1 MGRFFFH
8 PLLKE
13 QDVIALLPEEAHHLQ
28 VERIGFQDRIF
39 LSDGQGKLFQG
50 LYLGKREGKF
60 WVKVEEKVGE
70 ERPLFQ
76 IKVWQALLHSPSR
89 VDWLVEK
96 LTEVGVSTIGL
107 FPARRSVASFV
118 SSRRMERWQKII
130 LSACKQSGRF
140 LFPELRLVRDWND
153 FLSTL
158 GNIPGIILLAD
169 ASASESLWRFMQR
182 RMEEK
187 VWSLVIGPE
196 GDFTDEEKKDLLSLP
211 GVFRVRLF
219 SRILRSETAGFFCA
233 SILSGFLDGVYADC
247 LENPGL

>member
-1 MGRFFFH
+1 MSRFFFH

-13 QDVIALLPEEAHHLQ
+13 REVITLLPEEAHHLE
-28 VERIGFQDRIF
+28 VERVGCQSRIF
-39 LSDGQGKLFQG
+39 LSDGRGKLFRG

-60 WVKVEEKVGE
+60 WVRVEEKVGE

-76 IKVWQALLHSPSR
+76 VKVWQALLHSPSR
-89 VDWLVEK
+89 MDWLVEK

-107 FPARRSVASFV
+107 FPARHSVAPFA

-140 LFPELRLVRDWND
+140 LFPELRLIGDWND
-153 FLSTL
+153 FLSVL
-158 GNIPGIILLAD
+158 RDVPGVTLLAD
-169 ASASESLWRFMQR
+169 ASASESLWKFMQR

-211 GVFRVRLF
+211 GVFRVRLL
-219 SRILRSETAGFFCA
+219 SKILRSETAGLFCA
-233 SILSGFLDGVYADC
+233 SILSSFLDGVYADC